1 MDSSDH
7 YMFNL
12 IDEIMD
18 YHKVYKDYHDY
29 YDSSMEK
36 QALALLETLINFGIQ
51 HPLGL
56 IYVDDNLP
64 DNFYQMI
71 QEMNLYPKIHIPLEI
86 LTLSEFPVQEFEIL
100 MTFRVDMTDFVLQYL
115 TSEQDEYGSDSE
127 IRITLEVIKTIFAN
141 NAFDP
146 NTVVAKDVDGYYT
159 TDEDMWINGVQSVAN
174 IMLSRS
180 LEEFKIAFAA
190 GGKFP
195 VIEFTLQSHSFKR
208 LFTSP
213 TIYQTISTGIHI
225 ELIIFL
231 MERND
236 KLSFAQLFK
245 DWESYQQSRHL
256 YQFEVNPLSLVLE
269 KISDRKFRWFVD
281 FVEFMML
288 DINSENKKDYEEFM
302 SLGEYLNN
310 LLNNDIITKRLY
322 NLLSAKNKNLIQLR
336 YPISQ
341 INTRQQRFA
350 NVLFKYAFDEL
361 INSASSAENFDIAM
375 SNLRTFFYLQEQH
388 VKKYLVDVYN
398 FPELN
403 KRGSLTNSTTVIAN
417 KNHLIS
423 YIARYCN
430 DHLSTGKIEQLI
442 ETEIITDLIVID
454 LRCLMSYDKCI
465 TEIVDHISE
474 IPTHIVNLRRDIYLE
489 EPLADNYLL
498 SAVLVAEK
506 LTEDINA
513 ISDME
518 IDITEVMVQLNIV
531 NEKYRDYNSM
541 YIPAYSLGILGLNV
555 CQKNT
560 DIVLNQPYMDDAVM
574 QILLNPKHGNSEYN
588 NDLRVVLSEF
598 SPAYLNELVNS
609 EYANIHFKKIAD
621 ALPGTRSYI
630 VNYIQAIIDGPFE
643 NDHGFNLA
651 DYHYNDLVAV
661 AMVIGI
667 TNGDVALSETAADP
681 LKLYTGGNEKERG
694 QLIDAINRRINSLE
708 ETHSV

>member
-12 IDEIMD
+12 INEITD
-18 YHKVYKDYHDY
+18 YYKVYKDYHEY
-29 YDSSMEK
+29 FNSSMEDFV
-36 QALALLETLINFGIQ
+36 LSLLETLINFGIQ

-64 DNFYQMI
+64 DGFYQKI
-71 QEMNLYPKIHIPLEI
+71 KEMKLYPKINIPSDI
-86 LTLSEFPVQEFEIL
+86 LTVSENPVQEFEIL
-100 MTFRVDMTDFVLQYL
+100 MTFGVDMTDFVLQYL

-159 TDEDMWINGVQSVAN
+159 MDEDMWINEGQSVAN

-213 TIYQTISTGIHI
+213 TIYQMISSGNI

-245 DWESYQQSRHL
+245 DWESYKRSHPS
-256 YQFEVNPLSLVLE
+256 YQFDWFSRTLPVNPLSLVLE

-288 DINSENKKDYEEFM
+288 GINSENKKDYEEFM

-322 NLLSAKNKNLIQLR
+322 NLLSAKNKNLIQLK
-336 YPISQ
+336 YPVSQ
-341 INTRQQRFA
+341 GKVLATARTYDAEPVRTRRPKIINTRQQRVA

-375 SNLRTFFYLQEQH
+375 SNLRTFYYLQEQH

-403 KRGSLTNSTTVIAN
+403 KRGSLTNSTAVIAN

-430 DHLSTGKIEQLI
+430 DH
-442 ETEIITDLIVID
+442 
-454 LRCLMSYDKCI
+454 
-465 TEIVDHISE
+465 
-474 IPTHIVNLRRDIYLE
+474 
-489 EPLADNYLL
+489 
-498 SAVLVAEK
+498 
-506 LTEDINA
+506 
-513 ISDME
+513 
-518 IDITEVMVQLNIV
+518 
-531 NEKYRDYNSM
+531 
-541 YIPAYSLGILGLNV
+541 
-555 CQKNT
+555 
-560 DIVLNQPYMDDAVM
+560 
-574 QILLNPKHGNSEYN
+574 
-588 NDLRVVLSEF
+588 
-598 SPAYLNELVNS
+598 
-609 EYANIHFKKIAD
+609 
-621 ALPGTRSYI
+621 
-630 VNYIQAIIDGPFE
+630 
-643 NDHGFNLA
+643 
-651 DYHYNDLVAV
+651 
-661 AMVIGI
+661 
-667 TNGDVALSETAADP
+667 
-681 LKLYTGGNEKERG
+681 
-694 QLIDAINRRINSLE
+694 
-708 ETHSV
+708 